1 MEPAVFAE
9 SAMPTF
15 SGFPL
20 QRAASLAALFIAS
33 LGLAAGQSAAPKQ
46 EGEDAAKASAFAQQM
61 RAGRLLC
68 PLDTLTAIPDV
79 WSLTPDRLDAAFAA
93 PKGVE
98 VEKNPYFA
106 WMTTS
111 RDRAVFMK
119 RPYANLSLDMKLF
132 GGELT
137 AEEVV
142 VDFLDGK
149 LNGITFSL
157 YNRGDSGEI
166 GTEDFQNRLK
176 LCGKKTSELLQVRP
190 SSRKSDSTQGLL
202 AEGWI
207 WVSPRGMAILEHN
220 PEAAR
225 GKVEFLRLKIAPRDV
240 KGVFAAAF
248 QGRSMA
254 AKLSDLPKN
263 VTKSANG
270 DVFIKGIPMVDQGP
284 KGYCVVASVQRLF
297 EYYGI
302 PADQHQ
308 IAQVAGTDAKKG
320 TSTLAM
326 AEALG
331 KIDYRFKTRFK
342 ILAMSTGQQLVDVE
356 ERKMTIGKP
365 VRGAQFAKM
374 IHQYIDDG
382 VPLLWGLALGIYPEE
397 PAIAQQAGG
406 GHMRMII
413 GYNDKTGHILF
424 SDSWGAGHEL
434 KRMTLDNAY
443 KATHGLFAMSPT
455 VR

>member
-1 MEPAVFAE
+1 MPRRPDFPFRPATALATAIFTIGLTTGGHVEAQ
-9 SAMPTF
+9 PKTD
-15 SGFPL
+15 
-20 QRAASLAALFIAS
+20 ASN
-33 LGLAAGQSAAPKQ
+33 
-46 EGEDAAKASAFAQQM
+46 EASAFVQQM

-68 PLDTLTAIPDV
+68 PLDALTAIPEV

-98 VEKNPYFA
+98 VKKNPYFA

-119 RPYANLSLDMKLF
+119 QPYPNLSLDLKLF

-149 LNGITFSL
+149 LNGVTFSL
-157 YNRGDSGEI
+157 YNRGDSGDSGEI
-166 GTEDFQNRLK
+166 GAEEFQRRLK
-176 LCGKKTSELLQVRP
+176 LCGKKMSDMLQVRP
-190 SSRKSDSTQGLL
+190 STRKSDSTQGLL
-202 AEGWI
+202 AEGWT

-220 PEAAR
+220 PEATQ

-240 KGVFAAAF
+240 KGAFAAAF

-284 KGYCVVASVQRLF
+284 KGYCVVASAQRLF

-308 IAQVAGTDAKKG
+308 IAQVAGTDARTG

-342 ILAMSTGQQLVDVE
+342 ILAMSTGQQLVEVE
-356 ERKMTIGKP
+356 ERKMTVGKP
-365 VRGAQFAKM
+365 VSEEQFSKA
-374 IHQYIDDG
+374 IHQYINDG
-382 VPLLWGLALGIYPEE
+382 VPLLWGLVLGIYPEE

-434 KRMTLDNAY
+434 KRMTLGNSFR
-443 KATHGLFAMSPT
+443 ATHGLFAMSPT
-455 VR
+455 TR

>member
-1 MEPAVFAE
+1 
-9 SAMPTF
+9 MPRL
-15 SGFPL
+15 SGFLFRP
-20 QRAASLAALFIAS
+20 AAALISAIFTIVLTTGGWVEAQPKTD
-33 LGLAAGQSAAPKQ
+33 APIDAG
-46 EGEDAAKASAFAQQM
+46 AFAQQM
-61 RAGRLLC
+61 NSGRLTC
-68 PLDTLTAIPDV
+68 PLDALTAIPEV
-79 WSLTPDRLDAAFAA
+79 WSLTPERLDAAFAV
-93 PKGVE
+93 PKGIE
-98 VEKNPYFA
+98 VKKNPYFA
-106 WMTTS
+106 WMTAS

-119 RPYANLSLDMKLF
+119 QPYTNILLDLKLF
-132 GGELT
+132 GGELA

-149 LNGITFSL
+149 LNGVTFSL

-166 GTEDFQNRLK
+166 GAEEFQRRLK
-176 LCGKKTSELLQVRP
+176 LCGKKMSDLLQIRP
-190 SSRKSDSTQGLL
+190 NARKSDSTQGLL
-202 AEGWI
+202 SEGWT

-220 PEAAR
+220 PEAAQ
-225 GKVEFLRLKIAPRDV
+225 GKVEFLRLKIAPRDA
-240 KGVFAAAF
+240 KGAFAAAF

-254 AKLSDLPKN
+254 AKLSDLPKH
-263 VTKSANG
+263 VTKTANG

-284 KGYCVVASVQRLF
+284 KGYCVVASAQRLF

-308 IAQVAGTDAKKG
+308 IAQVAGTDVQKG

-342 ILAMSTGQQLVDVE
+342 ILAMSSGQGLVEVE
-356 ERKMTIGKP
+356 KRKMTVGKP
-365 VRGAQFAKM
+365 VSEAQFAKA

-382 VPLLWGLALGIYPEE
+382 VPLLWGLELGVYPEE
-397 PAIAQQAGG
+397 PAIAQQSGG

-413 GYNDKTGHILF
+413 GYNDKTGHLLF

-434 KRMTLDNAY
+434 KRMTLGNAY

-455 VR
+455 TR